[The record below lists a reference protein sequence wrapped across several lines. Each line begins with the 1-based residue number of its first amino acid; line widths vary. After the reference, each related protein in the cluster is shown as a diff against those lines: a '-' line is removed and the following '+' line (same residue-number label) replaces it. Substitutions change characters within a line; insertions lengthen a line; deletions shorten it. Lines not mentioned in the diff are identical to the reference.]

1 MAAQHGCEEVMK
13 AILVVEDD
21 LAVRDVLVAELE
33 DLGYDVATAG
43 HGESALALLAQG
55 SFGVLLTDIRLP
67 GDLDGWD
74 IAFRARELHSQIGVI
89 YVSAYSSGP
98 ERRVENGIFI
108 RKPYNVYTLQADIE
122 RVMPLD
128 WP

>member
-1 MAAQHGCEEVMK
+1 MK

-21 LAVRDVLVAELE
+21 LAVRDVLVSELE

-43 HGESALALLAQG
+43 HGEGALSLLSNG

-67 GDLDGWD
+67 GEIDGWD

-89 YVSAYSSGP
+89 YVSAFSPGP

-108 RKPYNVYTLQADIE
+108 SKPYNVYTLQADIE

-128 WP
+128 WL